1 MPVNHTFALYTGR
14 VKSRLSRGLRGAY
27 RGTSAHLHTSFR
39 LLKDAGSGWLQHRSE
54 RVAAAIAYYGIFS
67 MAPLI
72 VIAVGVASLWFGQ
85 EAAEGLVVD
94 QLTDTL
100 GEKAAGFVESLLTS
114 AYIGGGG
121 LVATIVAVVALL
133 FGASRVVG
141 GMRAALNDIWGVKA
155 RAGGG
160 VKGFVVAKLFDLGM
174 VLAIG
179 FMFLATMMANTAV
192 SIITSYFSDAL
203 SLPDLVLRASSV
215 AFSLVVVTFFI
226 TVMFRLLPNTRP
238 PWRDVLV
245 GASVTAILFTLGNYA
260 IGVYLG
266 RAGLSSVFGAAGA
279 LVVIM
284 VWIYYSMHII
294 LFGAEIT
301 RARCHLRRQTC
312 RDDDEVGQSDS
323 PTPARDAER

>member
-1 MPVNHTFALYTGR
+1 MSVNHTFALYTGR

-27 RGTSAHLHTSFR
+27 RGARAHLRASLR

-72 VIAVGVASLWFGQ
+72 VIAVSVASLWFGQ

-94 QLTDTL
+94 HLRGTL
-100 GEKAAGFVESLLTS
+100 GEDVARFVESLLTS
-114 AYIGGGG
+114 AYVGGGG
-121 LVATIVAVVALL
+121 LVATIIAVVALL
-133 FGASRVVG
+133 FGASRVLG
-141 GMRAALNDIWGVKA
+141 GMRSALNDIWGVGA

-192 SIITSYFSDAL
+192 SIITGYFSDAL
-203 SLPDLVLRASSV
+203 PLSDLLLRTSSL
-215 AFSLVVVTFFI
+215 AFSLVVVTFFM
-226 TVMFRLLPNTRP
+226 TVVFRLLPNTRP

-245 GASVTAILFTLGNYA
+245 GASVTAVLFTLGNYA

-284 VWIYYSMHII
+284 VWIYYSVQII

-301 RARCHLRRQTC
+301 RARYHLRRQTC

-323 PTPARDAER
+323 LTPGRDAGR